1 MITAEKKHL
10 EIAAHSHAGMSGKN
24 NEDRFGVFNYRL
36 SASDET
42 PAVLAVV
49 ADGIGG
55 HRAGEIAADLA
66 VETISQVVGNSDA
79 REPVKTLTD
88 AIIQAGELIRE
99 QAEGDLNQKGMGAT
113 CACVWVVGERLYTA
127 TVGDSRI
134 YLIRDQKI
142 RQISTDHTWVQEA
155 LDHGALT
162 PEQARNHPNVHVIRR
177 YLGSPQPVVPD
188 VRLRLDLEE
197 DDGQAESNQ
206 GVSLQPTDRLL
217 LCSDGLTDLVKD
229 EEILAALET
238 NQLEAAVQYL
248 INLANHR
255 GGHDNITI
263 IALDYGRAMQR
274 ETRGLGSRVALLGCL
289 GLLFLLI
296 VALGA
301 AFFVGWYFSRPF
313 PPAAIDGIQ
322 GTVKAAQNLFL

>member
-1 MITAEKKHL
+1 MIVTAEKHL

-24 NEDRFGVFNYRL
+24 NEDRFGVFHYRL
-36 SASDET
+36 SASDDT

-66 VETISQVVGNSDA
+66 VETISQAVGNSDA
-79 REPVKTLTD
+79 REPVKILTD
-88 AIIQAGELIRE
+88 AVIQAGELIRE
-99 QAEGDLNQKGMGAT
+99 QAEGDQDQKGMGAT
-113 CACVWVVGERLYTA
+113 CACVWVVGDRFFTA

-134 YLIRDQKI
+134 YLIRDEKI
-142 RQISTDHTWVQEA
+142 SQISTDHTWVQEA

-188 VRLRLDLEE
+188 VRLRLDIEE
-197 DDGQAESNQ
+197 DDSAAEANQ
-206 GVSLQPTDRLL
+206 GSRLQPTDRLL

-229 EEILAALET
+229 HEILAALQT
-238 NQLEAAVQYL
+238 NQLEPAVQYL

-263 IALDYGRAMQR
+263 IALDFSSALQG
-274 ETRGLGSRVALLGCL
+274 ETRGTGSRVALLGCL
-289 GLLFLLI
+289 GLLFLLL

-301 AFFVGWYFSRPF
+301 AYFVGWYFSRPF
-313 PPAAIDGIQ
+313 PPAAIDLSLGI
-322 GTVKAAQNLFL
+322 TKAALHLSL

>member
-1 MITAEKKHL
+1 MILTEENHL
-10 EIAAHSHAGMSGKN
+10 EAAAQSHAGMSGKN
-24 NEDRFGVFNYRL
+24 NEDRYGLFSYRL
-36 SASDET
+36 SAADDT
-42 PAVLAVV
+42 PALLAVV

-66 VETISQVVGNSDA
+66 VETISKVVGESNA
-79 REPVKTLTD
+79 REPVKTLSD
-88 AIIQAGELIRE
+88 AIIQAGELIRD
-99 QAEGDLNQKGMGAT
+99 QAEGEMSQKGMGAT
-113 CACVWVVGERLYTA
+113 CACVWLIGEKMYTA

-134 YLIRDQKI
+134 YLIRDQ
-142 RQISTDHTWVQEA
+142 QIQQLSTDHTWVQEA

-188 VRLRLDLEE
+188 VRLRLKPE
-197 DDGQAESNQ
+197 DDDTQAERNQ
-206 GVSLQPTDRLL
+206 GARLRPMDRLL

-229 EEILAALET
+229 SEILAALQT
-238 NQLEAAVQYL
+238 NPLEAAVQYL

-263 IALDYGRAMQR
+263 IALDYRQAVQR
-274 ETRGLGSRVALLGCL
+274 GARSLASRVALLGCL
-289 GLLFLLI
+289 GLLFLLL

-301 AFFVGWYFSRPF
+301 AVFVGWYFSRPF
-313 PPAAIDGIQ
+313 PPAALDILQRLVSAGRI
-322 GTVKAAQNLFL
+322 LPL

>member
-1 MITAEKKHL
+1 MILADTNQL
-10 EIAAHSHAGMSGKN
+10 EVAADSHAGMSGKN
-24 NEDRFGVFNYRL
+24 NEDRYGVSHYRL
-36 SASDET
+36 STSNDT

-55 HRAGEIAADLA
+55 HRAGEIAAGLA
-66 VETISQVVGNSDA
+66 VETISQAVGKSDA
-79 REPVKTLTD
+79 RDPVKTLIN
-88 AIIQAGELIRE
+88 AIIEAGELIRE
-99 QAEGDLNQKGMGAT
+99 QAEGELSQKGMGAT
-113 CACVWVVGERLYTA
+113 CACVWIIGERLYTA

-134 YLIRDQKI
+134 YLIRDQEI
-142 RQISTDHTWVQEA
+142 RQLSIDHTWVQEA

-197 DDGQAESNQ
+197 DDAQAERNQ
-206 GVSLQPTDRLL
+206 GTRLRHTDRLL

-229 EEILAALET
+229 EEILAALQT
-238 NQLEAAVQYL
+238 NPLEAAVQYL

-263 IALDYGRAMQR
+263 VALDTGKTAQG
-274 ETRGLGSRVALLGCL
+274 ETRVLGSRVALLGCL
-289 GLLFLLI
+289 GLLFLLL

-301 AFFVGWYFSRPF
+301 AAYVGWYFTRPF
-313 PPAAIDGIQ
+313 PPAALEMIQ
-322 GTVKAAQNLFL
+322 RIV

>member
-1 MITAEKKHL
+1 MIVTEEKHL
-10 EIAAHSHAGMSGKN
+10 EVAAHSHAGMSGKN
-24 NEDRFGVFNYRL
+24 NEDRFGVFHYRRN
-36 SASDET
+36 ASDDT

-55 HRAGEIAADLA
+55 HRAGEIAARLA
-66 VETISQVVGNSDA
+66 VETISQAVGNSDA
-79 REPVKTLTD
+79 REPVKILTD

-99 QAEGDLNQKGMGAT
+99 QAEGDQDQKGMGAT
-113 CACVWVVGERLYTA
+113 CACVWVVGDKLYTA

-134 YLIRDQKI
+134 YLIRDEKI
-142 RQISTDHTWVQEA
+142 SQISTDHTWVQEA

-188 VRLRLDLEE
+188 VRLRLDIEE
-197 DDGQAESNQ
+197 DDAQAEANQ
-206 GVSLQPTDRLL
+206 GARLQPTDRLL

-229 EEILAALET
+229 HEILAALQT

-263 IALDYGRAMQR
+263 IALDFGRALAG
-274 ETRGLGSRVALLGCL
+274 ETRSLGSRVALLGCL

-313 PPAAIDGIQ
+313 PPAAIDISLGL
-322 GTVKAAQNLFL
+322 VKTALRLPF